1 MKVTDLVPVCV
12 LPTENHDVLYLH
24 KDDVG
29 KEMSV
34 CLFMDYDSKAEM
46 PILIMHQTQMYLSRS
61 LIDYEIERTEE
72 NIKFYTDRLIRK
84 YPDDYIAIT
93 LEAFEKFR
101 NFYNNTSWENLNTGE
116 LFHTLESI
124 LSERDNEYI
133 STIK

>member
-12 LPTENHDVLYLH
+12 LSTENHDVLYLH

-34 CLFMDYDSKAEM
+34 CLFMDYDSKAKM
-46 PILIMHQTQMYLSRS
+46 PILIMHQTQMFLTRS
-61 LIDYEIERTEE
+61 LVDYWIEGTSE
-72 NIKFYTDRLIRK
+72 NIKFYLDRLIRK
-84 YPDDYIAIT
+84 YLDDYIAIT

-101 NFYNNTSWENLNTGE
+101 DFYNTSWRNLCSCE
-116 LFHTLESI
+116 LFQNLENI
-124 LSERDNEYI
+124 LADRDNKYI

>member
-1 MKVTDLVPVCV
+1 MKITDLVPVCV
-12 LPTENHDVLYLH
+12 LPTDNHDVLYLH
-24 KDDVG
+24 KDDVD

-34 CLFMDYDSKAEM
+34 CLFMDYDTKAKK
-46 PILIMHQTQMYLSRS
+46 PILLMHQTQMYLSRS
-61 LIDYEIERTEE
+61 LVDYEIECTEE
-72 NIKFYTDRLIRK
+72 NIKFYLDRLIRK

-101 NFYNNTSWENLNTGE
+101 DFYNTSWENLNTGE
-116 LFHTLESI
+116 LFQTLESI

>member
-12 LPTENHDVLYLH
+12 LSTENHDVLYLH

-34 CLFMDYDSKAEM
+34 CLFMDYDSKAKM
-46 PILIMHQTQMYLSRS
+46 PILIMHQTQMYLSRAF
-61 LIDYEIERTEE
+61 IDYEIECTEE
-72 NIKFYTDRLIRK
+72 NIKFYLDRLIRK

-101 NFYNNTSWENLNTGE
+101 DFYNTSWRNLGSCE
-116 LFHTLESI
+116 LFQNLENI
-124 LSERDNEYI
+124 LADRDNKYI

>member
-12 LPTENHDVLYLH
+12 LSTENHNVLYLH

-34 CLFMDYDSKAEM
+34 CLFMDYDSKAKM
-46 PILIMHQTQMYLSRS
+46 PILIMHQTQMYLSRAF
-61 LIDYEIERTEE
+61 IDYEIECTEE
-72 NIKFYTDRLIRK
+72 NIKFYLDRLIRK

-93 LEAFEKFR
+93 LEAFDKFR
-101 NFYNNTSWENLNTGE
+101 NFYNTSWRNLGSCE
-116 LFHTLESI
+116 LFQNLENI
-124 LSERDNEYI
+124 LADRDNKYI

>member
-1 MKVTDLVPVCV
+1 MNVTDLVPVCV

-24 KDDVG
+24 KDDVD
-29 KEMSV
+29 KKMSV
-34 CLFMDYDSKAEM
+34 CLFMDYNSTVNK
-46 PILIMHQTQMYLSRS
+46 PILLMHQTQMFLTRS
-61 LIDYEIERTEE
+61 LIDYEIDMTPE
-72 NIKFYTDRLIRK
+72 NIQFYLNRLARK

-101 NFYNNTSWENLNTGE
+101 DFYNTSWEDLSTGE
-116 LFHTLESI
+116 LFQTLESI

>member
-1 MKVTDLVPVCV
+1 MMKISELIPVYV
-12 LPTENHDVLYLH
+12 LPTENHDMLYLH
-24 KDDVG
+24 KDDVD

-34 CLFMDYDSKAEM
+34 CLFMDYDSKAKI

-61 LIDYEIERTEE
+61 LVDYEIECTEE
-72 NIKFYTDRLIRK
+72 NIKFYLDRLIRK

-101 NFYNNTSWENLNTGE
+101 DFYNTSWENLNTGE
-116 LFHTLESI
+116 LFQTLESI